1 MKPEAVVPQHKQRL
15 ILCVCVL
22 VCGGERLT
30 CAEEGCLLIVVQLG
44 FSLARLCRHLCVCVC
59 VLRLCLFGIHK
70 DGYITSDLIANNRN

>member
-15 ILCVCVL
+15 ILCLCFSL
-22 VCGGERLT
+22 WWESLT
-30 CAEEGCLLIVVQLG
+30 CAEEGSLLIVVQLG

-59 VLRLCLFGIHK
+59 VSRLRLFGIHK